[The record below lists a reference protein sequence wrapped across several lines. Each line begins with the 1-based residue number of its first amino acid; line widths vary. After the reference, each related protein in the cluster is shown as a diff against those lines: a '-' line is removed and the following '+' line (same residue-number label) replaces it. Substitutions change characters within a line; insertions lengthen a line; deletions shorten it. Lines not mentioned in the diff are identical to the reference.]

1 MKGLLKKKYFWA
13 IVYSV
18 LLVSFTV
25 YTALDTFVI
34 KRVYMTVP
42 PAQDKAEERP
52 QITHDSDNNAGQEN
66 ENQPLTHET
75 DPPVIITQNSYK
87 DADISVVLTE
97 YREYGT
103 DIYVADVRL
112 SSPEYLKT
120 AFAQDAFGRNVT
132 EKTSKTAERNNA
144 ILAIN
149 GDCYG
154 VREKGYVIRGGSS
167 LPGNGIGRSGG
178 SCCLQKRLAWDY

>member
-1 MKGLLKKKYFWA
+1 
-13 IVYSV
+13 
-18 LLVSFTV
+18 
-25 YTALDTFVI
+25 
-34 KRVYMTVP
+34 MTVP

-120 AFAQDAFGRNVT
+120 AFCSG
-132 EKTSKTAERNNA
+132 
-144 ILAIN
+144 
-149 GDCYG
+149 
-154 VREKGYVIRGGSS
+154 
-167 LPGNGIGRSGG
+167 LPS
-178 SCCLQKRLAWDY
+178 WT